1 MIVIVQKERQFK
13 NTIWAYYKK
22 HGRHDLPW
30 RKTKDPYKILVSE
43 VMLQQT
49 QVGRVISKYNIFIKK
64 FPTFQSLA
72 KARAREVLRAWQGL
86 GYNRRAL
93 YLRETAEI
101 VTKKYN
107 GKLLKDL
114 SKLVELPGIGTNT
127 AAAVCVY
134 SFNLPIAF
142 IETNI
147 RRIFIHFFFS
157 KTRRKIDDSEIL
169 KLVEKTMDQKNPREW
184 FSALMDYGTYLKG
197 EVENPNR
204 KSKHYVKQSK
214 FEGSDRQLRGEIL
227 RLLLK
232 NSSISKRKIFA
243 ELGEKKERI
252 EKILK
257 TLIKDGFI
265 LQNKGKIKLV

>member
-1 MIVIVQKERQFK
+1 MTVHNIQFRK
-13 NTIWAYYKK
+13 IILAYYKK

-30 RKTKDPYKILVSE
+30 RKTKDPYEILVSE
-43 VMLQQT
+43 IMLQQT
-49 QVGRVISKYNIFIKK
+49 QVGRVIPKYNAFIKK

-72 KARAREVLRAWQGL
+72 KARSGEVLKAWQGL

-93 YLRETAEI
+93 YLKKTAEI
-101 VTKKYN
+101 VTEKYR
-107 GKLLKDL
+107 GKLPKDIF
-114 SKLVELPGIGTNT
+114 KLVELPGIGPNT
-127 AAAVCVY
+127 AAAICAY

-147 RRIFIHFFFS
+147 RRIFIYFFFN
-157 KTRRKIDDSEIL
+157 KTRRKIADSEIL
-169 KLVEKTMDQKNPREW
+169 KLVEKTMDQKNPRMW
-184 FSALMDYGTYLKG
+184 YSALMDYGTYLKG

-204 KSKHYVKQSK
+204 RSLHYVKQSK

-232 NSSISKRKIFA
+232 HNSISKGKIFA
-243 ELGEKKERI
+243 ELGEKKEKI

-257 TLIKDGFI
+257 TLVKDGFI
-265 LQNKGKIKLV
+265 SQDKRKIYLFK